1 MPEMMKPAKTA
12 AELNISTETLRM
24 YAEEGR
30 IPFVSTPGGHRRYL
44 LEDVKHALL
53 MEKAM
58 KLEELKVR
66 RAEDPSGHWC
76 SSYTHQAGA
85 PLAGLPA
92 QHDHR
97 RRSRG
102 KTKQAVLQIPFIGKP
117 GTSRFVAGQGVHA

>member
-58 KLEELKVR
+58 KLEELKDGEQKIR
-66 RAEDPSGHWC
+66 LA
-76 SSYTHQAGA
+76 TGA
-85 PLAGLPA
+85 PATPIKRAPRWQASPLSTIIGDAA
-92 QHDHR
+92 EE
-97 RRSRG
+97 
-102 KTKQAVLQIPFIGKP
+102 TKQAVLQIPFIGKP